1 MTPPN
6 RTGGAGSLGGA
17 STADIRPGPPV
28 PPAGAGPATTA
39 PAGPQTTVGA
49 AVPDHA
55 APAVFH
61 GRWAS
66 ALSGR
71 RAHLVPDGAPQGVH
85 FGRPTGLTVDGW
97 DALIDPRGL
106 KEAAA
111 KDMPECLW
119 CTTMLRHMG
128 ANVELVSP

>member
-1 MTPPN
+1 MTPPD
-6 RTGGAGSLGGA
+6 RTGGAGSPGWA
-17 STADIRPGPPV
+17 PSAAIPGPPV
-28 PPAGAGPATTA
+28 PPAGAAPTTPA

-71 RAHLVPDGAPQGVH
+71 RAHLVPDGAPRSVH

-97 DALIDPRGL
+97 DALIDERGL
-106 KEAAA
+106 AEAVSM
-111 KDMPECLW
+111 DRCLA
-119 CTTMLRHMG
+119 CATLLKRMG
-128 ANVELVSP
+128 ARVVVSP